1 MKKPLLILTL
11 LAAAASAHAAEHEVK
26 MLDIGS
32 DKEPMVFEP
41 AVLKIAPG
49 DTVTFLPTTRGHN
62 VESKLVPDGAEAF
75 KSELD
80 EKYSVKLDKE
90 GVYIYVC
97 PPHSMMNMV
106 GVIQV
111 GEATNMDAVNTRVPK
126 LEKRAMSN
134 KGRLSKYIEQLK
146 GDSADKPAAATATE
160 NQPAA
165 ATAESQPASDDNK
178 AAARYKEAGLRQ
190 GGEPKPEQTAWRDR
204 ATPYQFYLKRL

>member
-1 MKKPLLILTL
+1 MKKPLLILAL
-11 LAAAASAHAAEHEVK
+11 LAAAASANAAEHEVK

-32 DKEPMVFEP
+32 DKAPMVFEP

-49 DTVTFLPTTRGHN
+49 DTVTFVPTNKGHN

-111 GEATNMDAVNTRVPK
+111 GEATNMDAVNSRVPK

-134 KGRLSKYIEQLK
+134 KGRLTRYIEQL
-146 GDSADKPAAATATE
+146 GGESSDTPAATTETKPADTSATTT
-160 NQPAA
+160 QPAA
-165 ATAESQPASDDNK
+165 AENK
-178 AAARYKEAGLRQ
+178 AAA
-190 GGEPKPEQTAWRDR
+190 P
-204 ATPYQFYLKRL
+204 

>member
-1 MKKPLLILTL
+1 MKKIILPLAL
-11 LAAAASAHAAEHEVK
+11 LAAASAHAAEHEVK

-62 VESKLVPDGAEAF
+62 VESKVVPDGAEAF

-111 GEATNMDAVNTRVPK
+111 GEATNMEAVNTRVPK

-134 KGRLSKYIEQLK
+134 KGRLTKYIEQLK
-146 GDSADKPAAATATE
+146 GDSADKPAEATATE
-160 NQPAA
+160 NKPAE
-165 ATAESQPASDDNK
+165 ATTTESQPASGDNK
-178 AAARYKEAGLRQ
+178 A
-190 GGEPKPEQTAWRDR
+190 TA
-204 ATPYQFYLKRL
+204 Q

>member
-1 MKKPLLILTL
+1 MKKNLILTAVL
-11 LAAAASAHAAEHEVK
+11 LAAAAHAAEHEIK

-32 DKEPMVFEP
+32 DKAPMVFEP

-49 DTVTFLPTTRGHN
+49 DTVTFVPTNKGHN

-146 GDSADKPAAATATE
+146 GDSADKPTEATATE
-160 NQPAA
+160 NKPAA
-165 ATAESQPASDDNK
+165 ATTTESQPASGDNK
-178 AAARYKEAGLRQ
+178 A
-190 GGEPKPEQTAWRDR
+190 TA
-204 ATPYQFYLKRL
+204 K

>member
-1 MKKPLLILTL
+1 MKKIILPLAL
-11 LAAAASAHAAEHEVK
+11 LAAAAYAHAAEHEVK

-49 DTVTFLPTTRGHN
+49 DTVTFIPTNKGHN
-62 VESKLVPDGAEAF
+62 VESKVIPEGAEAF

-90 GVYIYVC
+90 GVYVYVC
-97 PPHSMMNMV
+97 PPHSMMNMA

-134 KGRLSKYIEQLK
+134 KGRLTKYVEELA
-146 GDSADKPAAATATE
+146 SAPAADAKAAEEKPAE
-160 NQPAA
+160 NSETPAA
-165 ATAESQPASDDNK
+165 K
-178 AAARYKEAGLRQ
+178 
-190 GGEPKPEQTAWRDR
+190 
-204 ATPYQFYLKRL
+204 

>member
-1 MKKPLLILTL
+1 MKKPLLILAL
-11 LAAAASAHAAEHEVK
+11 LAAAASANAAEHEVK

-32 DKEPMVFEP
+32 DKAPMVFEP

-49 DTVTFLPTTRGHN
+49 DTVTFVPTNKGHN

-111 GEATNMDAVNTRVPK
+111 GEATNMDAVNSRVPK

-134 KGRLSKYIEQLK
+134 KGRLTKYVEELASAPAADAKAAEEKPAENSETNTHKKPLK
-146 GDSADKPAAATATE
+146 GDLQRYRIHSRQETHYE
-160 NQPAA
+160 NTRHPCRRYRRI
-165 ATAESQPASDDNK
+165 THRPLLH
-178 AAARYKEAGLRQ
+178 ARSL
-190 GGEPKPEQTAWRDR
+190 
-204 ATPYQFYLKRL
+204 

>member
-1 MKKPLLILTL
+1 MKKTLILTAVL
-11 LAAAASAHAAEHEVK
+11 LASAAHAAEHEVK

-32 DKEPMVFEP
+32 DKAPMVFEP

-49 DTVTFLPTTRGHN
+49 DTVTFIPTNKGHN
-62 VESKLVPDGAEAF
+62 VESKIVPEGAETF

-80 EKYSVKLDKE
+80 EKYSVKLEKE
-90 GVYIYVC
+90 GVYVYVC

-134 KGRLSKYIEQLK
+134 KGRLTKYVEELANA
-146 GDSADKPAAATATE
+146 SATDAKPAE
-160 NQPAA
+160 NSETPAA
-165 ATAESQPASDDNK
+165 K
-178 AAARYKEAGLRQ
+178 
-190 GGEPKPEQTAWRDR
+190 
-204 ATPYQFYLKRL
+204 

>member
-1 MKKPLLILTL
+1 MKKTLLTLAL
-11 LAAAASAHAAEHEVK
+11 LAAAATTHAAEHEVK
-26 MLDIGS
+26 MLDIGA

-49 DTVTFLPTTRGHN
+49 DTVTFLPTTKGHN
-62 VESKLVPDGAEAF
+62 VESKVIPEGAEAF

-111 GEATNMDAVNTRVPK
+111 GEATNMEAVNTRVPK

-134 KGRLSKYIEQLK
+134 KGRLTKYIEQLK
-146 GDSADKPAAATATE
+146 GDSASEPAAAAAETK
-160 NQPAA
+160 PAGTA
-165 ATAESQPASDDNK
+165 ATSEAKPADGDK
-178 AAARYKEAGLRQ
+178 
-190 GGEPKPEQTAWRDR
+190 
-204 ATPYQFYLKRL
+204 ATPEKK

>member
-1 MKKPLLILTL
+1 MKKTLILTAAL
-11 LAAAASAHAAEHEVK
+11 LTTAAHAAEHEIK

-32 DKEPMVFEP
+32 DKAPMVFEP

-62 VESKLVPDGAEAF
+62 VESKLVPDGAETF

-80 EKYSVKLDKE
+80 EKYSVKLEKE
-90 GVYIYVC
+90 GVYVYVC

-134 KGRLSKYIEQLK
+134 KGRLTKYIEQLK

-160 NQPAA
+160 NKPAA
-165 ATAESQPASDDNK
+165 ATTESQPVSGDSK
-178 AAARYKEAGLRQ
+178 A
-190 GGEPKPEQTAWRDR
+190 TA
-204 ATPYQFYLKRL
+204 Q